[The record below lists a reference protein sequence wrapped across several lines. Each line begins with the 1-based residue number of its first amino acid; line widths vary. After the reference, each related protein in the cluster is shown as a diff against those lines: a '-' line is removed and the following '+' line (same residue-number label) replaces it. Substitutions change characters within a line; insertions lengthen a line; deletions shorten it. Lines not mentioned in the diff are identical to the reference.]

1 MADVLIEDL
10 VKSYGGVRVLDGVDL
25 YVRDGEVMVI
35 LGPTGCGKTTL
46 LRVVAG
52 LEKPDSGIVKIGGR
66 VVNELPPRER
76 NVAMVFQSYA
86 LYPHMKARQNI
97 GFPLLVRRR
106 PKKEIDER
114 VKEIAK
120 ILRIEPEDLLERYP
134 WELSMGEK
142 QKVAIGRAL
151 IRQPDVLLMDEPL
164 SNLDAK
170 QRVEVRVEIKKL
182 LMQFKVTT
190 IYVTHDQIEGCTI
203 GDRIAIMNRGRI
215 EQVGDPMYVYRYP
228 KTPFVK
234 EFFCRTL
241 DAYRSTLTNIVSEG

>member
-1 MADVLIEDL
+1 
-10 VKSYGGVRVLDGVDL
+10 
-25 YVRDGEVMVI
+25 
-35 LGPTGCGKTTL
+35 
-46 LRVVAG
+46 
-52 LEKPDSGIVKIGGR
+52 
-66 VVNELPPRER
+66 
-76 NVAMVFQSYA
+76 
-86 LYPHMKARQNI
+86 
-97 GFPLLVRRR
+97 
-106 PKKEIDER
+106 
-114 VKEIAK
+114 
-120 ILRIEPEDLLERYP
+120 
-134 WELSMGEK
+134 MGEK

-215 EQVGDPMYVYRYP
+215 EQVGDPMYIYRYP